1 MRKILVTEILLSFLL
16 GSVPMLL
23 VSNQPEFS
31 ATKSLASLNPGDVV
45 VYYFFY
51 LLCIHTFVWF
61 VNRQVLKT
69 NHTISV
75 FFQELHGFTHKLGF
89 AIHGIYRVLAGAV
102 PMAMWFELDMLGLVQ
117 GWQAITV
124 FSMALA
130 ISSLIASVV
139 LARATEYTAPR
150 VSLFRK

>member
-1 MRKILVTEILLSFLL
+1 MRKIVVTEILLSFLL
-16 GSVPMLL
+16 GSVPILL

-51 LLCIHTFVWF
+51 LLCIHIFVWF
-61 VNRQVLKT
+61 VNRQVLKN

-75 FFQELHGFTHKLGF
+75 FFHELHGFTHKLGF

-102 PMAMWFELDMLGLVQ
+102 PTAMWFELDRLGLVQ

-150 VSLFRK
+150 VPLFRK

>member
-1 MRKILVTEILLSFLL
+1 MRKIVVTEILLSFLL
-16 GSVPMLL
+16 GSVPILL
-23 VSNQPEFS
+23 VSNQPGFS

-51 LLCIHTFVWF
+51 LLCIHIFVWF
-61 VNRQVLKT
+61 VNRQVLKN

-75 FFQELHGFTHKLGF
+75 FFHELHGFTHKLGF

-102 PMAMWFELDMLGLVQ
+102 PTAMWFELDRLGLVQ

-150 VSLFRK
+150 VPLFRK

>member
-1 MRKILVTEILLSFLL
+1 MRNILVTEILLSFLL
-16 GSVPMLL
+16 GSVPILL

-31 ATKSLASLNPGDVV
+31 ATKSLASLNPGDIV
-45 VYYFFY
+45 VYYFSY

-61 VNRQVLKT
+61 VNRQVLIT

-75 FFQELHGFTHKLGF
+75 FFQKLHEFTHKLGF

-102 PMAMWFELDMLGLVQ
+102 PMAMWLELDRLGLVQ

-124 FSMALA
+124 FSMTLA
-130 ISSLIASVV
+130 ISSLTASIA

-150 VSLFRK
+150 LSLFRK

>member
-1 MRKILVTEILLSFLL
+1 MRKVLATEILLSFLL
-16 GSVPMLL
+16 GSVPILL

-31 ATKSLASLNPGDVV
+31 ATKSLASLNPGDIVV
-45 VYYFFY
+45 HYFFY

-69 NHTISV
+69 NHTIS
-75 FFQELHGFTHKLGF
+75 FLFQQLHEFTHKLGF

-102 PMAMWFELDMLGLVQ
+102 PMAMWFELDRLGLVQ

-124 FSMALA
+124 FSMTLA
-130 ISSLIASVV
+130 ISSLTASVA

-150 VSLFRK
+150 MSLFRK

>member
-23 VSNQPEFS
+23 VSDQPEFS
-31 ATKSLASLNPGDVV
+31 ATKSLASLNPGDIVV
-45 VYYFFY
+45 NYFLY

-69 NHTISV
+69 SHTISV
-75 FFQELHGFTHKLGF
+75 LFQELHEFTHKLGF

-102 PMAMWFELDMLGLVQ
+102 PMAIWFELDMLGLVQ
-117 GWQAITV
+117 GWQTITV
-124 FSMALA
+124 FSMTLALSSLTASVALA
-130 ISSLIASVV
+130 K
-139 LARATEYTAPR
+139 ATEYTAPKK
-150 VSLFRK
+150 SLFSK

>member
-16 GSVPMLL
+16 GAVPMLL

-31 ATKSLASLNPGDVV
+31 ATKSLATLTPGDIVV
-45 VYYFFY
+45 NYFLY
-51 LLCIHTFVWF
+51 LLFIHTLVWF

-69 NHTISV
+69 SQTISV
-75 FFQELHGFTHKLGF
+75 FFHKLHEITHKLGF

-102 PMAMWFELDMLGLVQ
+102 PIAMFLELDRLGLVQ

-124 FSMALA
+124 LSMTLA
-130 ISSLIASVV
+130 IASLFASVA
-139 LARATEYTAPR
+139 LSKATEYTAPR
-150 VSLFRK
+150 VSLFSR

>member
-1 MRKILVTEILLSFLL
+1 MRNILVTEILLSFLL
-16 GSVPMLL
+16 GSVPILL

-31 ATKSLASLNPGDVV
+31 ATKSLASLNPGDIV
-45 VYYFFY
+45 VYYFSY

-61 VNRQVLKT
+61 VNRQVLIT

-75 FFQELHGFTHKLGF
+75 FFQKLHEFTHNLGF
-89 AIHGIYRVLAGAV
+89 AFHGIYRVLAGAV
-102 PMAMWFELDMLGLVQ
+102 PMAMWLELDRLGLVQ

-124 FSMALA
+124 FSMTLA
-130 ISSLIASVV
+130 ISSLTASIA

-150 VSLFRK
+150 LSLFRK